1 MYEAFFGLSGKP
13 FQLNPDPGF
22 FFASKGHKR
31 ALAYLD
37 YGLHQGEGFIVITGE
52 VGAGKTTLL
61 RGLID
66 RLPQDSIVATQIVS
80 TQVEADDLLR
90 LVTEGFGLPT
100 AGMDKSTLLTELRR
114 YCLREHERGKR
125 ALLIVDEAQ
134 NLPPRAVEELRM
146 LSNFQVGTRS
156 LVQSF
161 LVGQPE
167 LRDMMQ
173 APEMSQLKQRIIA
186 SYHLG
191 PLDPEETRNYIQHR
205 LRHVG
210 WSDDPSFEDAAF
222 EGIHKLAGGIPRRI
236 NGLCDRLML
245 AAYLAGAHTISSTL
259 VKEVSDEMARELEP
273 PASRPAADSHL
284 DSPGDSRAN
293 GGAHPAAAMPAVR
306 GGIRGQDQPR
316 RNAFA
321 NGNATEEWMEDAE
334 DRIATLE
341 SNLLALQMKLKRV
354 LRHVERLSGD
364 SSGSDA

>member
-61 RGLID
+61 RGMID

-90 LVTEGFGLPT
+90 LVAAGFGLPT
-100 AGMDKSTLLTELRR
+100 EGIDKSTLLTDLRQF
-114 YCLREHERGKR
+114 CLREHERGKR

-191 PLDPEETRNYIQHR
+191 PLDAEETRNYVQHR

-210 WSDDPSFEDAAF
+210 WSEDPAFEDAAF
-222 EGIHKLAGGIPRRI
+222 DEIHQRTAGIPRRI

-245 AAYLAGAHTISSTL
+245 ACYLAESHVIGLEL
-259 VKEVSDEMARELEP
+259 VREVADDMSKELEP
-273 PASRPAADSHL
+273 PVLSRPTISHGTGRAESSGVVARPAARA
-284 DSPGDSRAN
+284 PGREIASSRRETLMA
-293 GGAHPAAAMPAVR
+293 GDTLAE
-306 GGIRGQDQPR
+306 D
-316 RNAFA
+316 
-321 NGNATEEWMEDAE
+321 WMEDAE
-334 DRIATLE
+334 GRISALE
-341 SNLLALQMKLKRV
+341 SSLHVLQLRLKRV
-354 LRHVERLSGD
+354 LRQVERLSGD
-364 SSGSDA
+364 LELDA

>member
-1 MYEAFFGLSGKP
+1 MYETFFGLSGKP

-61 RGLID
+61 RGLIE

-90 LVTEGFGLPT
+90 LVAEGFGLPT
-100 AGMDKSTLLTELRR
+100 EGMDKSTLLTELRR

-191 PLDPEETRNYIQHR
+191 PLDPEETKNYIQHR
-205 LRHVG
+205 LRHVA

-222 EGIHKLAGGIPRRI
+222 EHIHELAAGIPRRI

-245 AAYLAGAHTISSTL
+245 AAYLAGVHTISATL
-259 VKEVSDEMARELEP
+259 VKEVSDELARELEP
-273 PASRPAADSHL
+273 PV
-284 DSPGDSRAN
+284 SRAATNNRVDGQAN
-293 GGAHPAAAMPAVR
+293 GRAHPVGGGVLIARGSSHPADR
-306 GGIRGQDQPR
+306 PR
-316 RNAFA
+316 REPFPDDS
-321 NGNATEEWMEDAE
+321 ATEEWMEDAE

-341 SNLLALQMKLKRV
+341 SNLHVLQMKLKRV
-354 LRHVERLSGD
+354 LRQVERLSGD
-364 SSGSDA
+364 SAGSDA

>member
-1 MYEAFFGLSGKP
+1 MYEEFFGLSGKP

-61 RGLID
+61 RGMID
-66 RLPQDSIVATQIVS
+66 RLPQDSIIATQIVS

-90 LVTEGFGLPT
+90 LVAEGFGLPT
-100 AGMDKSTLLTELRR
+100 AGSDKSTLLTELRQF
-114 YCLREHERGKR
+114 CLREHERGKR

-191 PLDPEETRNYIQHR
+191 PLDKEETRSYVQHR
-205 LRHVG
+205 LQHVG
-210 WSDDPSFEDAAF
+210 WSQDPSFEPAAF
-222 EGIHKLAGGIPRRI
+222 ESIHESSGGIPRRI

-245 AAYLAGAHTISSTL
+245 ACYLGGSHSIRAEL
-259 VKEVSDEMARELEP
+259 VKEVADEMSRELEP
-273 PASRPAADSHL
+273 PVTRHATA
-284 DSPGDSRAN
+284 GQAN
-293 GGAHPAAAMPAVR
+293 GHANQAVVAVQAARAP
-306 GGIRGQDQPR
+306 IRGTKVV
-316 RNAFA
+316 RNGAFA
-321 NGNATEEWMEDAE
+321 AGEILADEWMEDAE
-334 DRIATLE
+334 GRIAALE
-341 SNLLALQMKLKRV
+341 SGLHVLQLRLKRV
-354 LRHVERLSGD
+354 LRQVETLSSHPGPD
-364 SSGSDA
+364 G

>member
-1 MYEAFFGLSGKP
+1 MYEEFFGLSGKP

-61 RGLID
+61 RGMID

-90 LVTEGFGLPT
+90 LVAEGFGLPT
-100 AGMDKSTLLTELRR
+100 EGVDKSALLTDLRQF
-114 YCLREHERGKR
+114 CLREHERGKR

-146 LSNFQVGTRS
+146 LSNFQLGTRS

-191 PLDPEETRNYIQHR
+191 PLDAEETRSYVQHR

-210 WSDDPSFEDAAF
+210 WSEDPAFEAAAF
-222 EGIHKLAGGIPRRI
+222 EDIHQRTGGIPRRI

-245 AAYLAGAHTISSTL
+245 ACYLA
-259 VKEVSDEMARELEP
+259 EVHVVSAEMVREVADDMSRELEP
-273 PASRPAADSHL
+273 PVAARASGSHGNGRTETAATL
-284 DSPGDSRAN
+284 AKPGAREPSRAIEQ
-293 GGAHPAAAMPAVR
+293 ARQTAPSRREVYPA
-306 GGIRGQDQPR
+306 GDE
-316 RNAFA
+316 
-321 NGNATEEWMEDAE
+321 ATEDWMEDAE
-334 DRIATLE
+334 GRIAALE
-341 SNLLALQMKLKRV
+341 SSLHVLQMRLKRV
-354 LRHVERLSGD
+354 SRQVERLSGD
-364 SSGSDA
+364 LELDA